1 MALTPEQRA
10 SIVELW
16 HSFHAQLPPIAD
28 ARRQL
33 HAAIAATIPSG
44 LEARELAVQYL
55 KVSGPPCFGRALV
68 VSATEV
74 MRTQSMWA
82 DQQRAIRR

>member
-1 MALTPEQRA
+1 MALTPEQRG

-16 HSFHAQLPPIAD
+16 HSFHAQLPAIAQ
-28 ARRQL
+28 ARRDI

-55 KVSGPPCFGRALV
+55 KVSFPARFHSPPSSPDFNL
-68 VSATEV
+68 SAAGHAV
-74 MRTQSMWA
+74 F
-82 DQQRAIRR
+82 